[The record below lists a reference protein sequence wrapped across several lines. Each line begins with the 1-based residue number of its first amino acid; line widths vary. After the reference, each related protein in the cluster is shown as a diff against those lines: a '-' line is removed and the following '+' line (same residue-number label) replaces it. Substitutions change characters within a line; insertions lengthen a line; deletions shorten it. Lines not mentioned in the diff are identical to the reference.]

1 MERASPT
8 LRKDRQRQRR
18 RRFASFVVLPVLGAL
33 IGAGLLALE
42 GGTVRELGCWV
53 LPNASVLIAPRDTRC
68 PLRPHEQIHRVEL
81 PGGGSVPVANSRTLQ
96 KALAGAGES
105 LRVGVLR
112 GGRQEWVEIPVREV
126 PHHTRL
132 ARFATALVAAG
143 VLLLIP
149 LFLLW
154 RSPSRAG
161 VPLALFYSAVAVV
174 SVATISGRGSEWVTR
189 AALLAMIAAPAVLTH
204 LSLTFPRER
213 RAIREAPEL
222 LAIPYALG
230 AVLVPIGWFAFE
242 RNPLLWPTFMMVLS
256 ALTAGGWLIL
266 ILSCAFAIRE
276 SDSATERARAR
287 LLCFGALLLPVIPTL
302 LLARR
307 SQWAAQTATA
317 YLWSAAVVIP
327 LPIGLAI
334 SRYNLFNVGWDVR
347 RWVGRLV
354 YLGAAALVVAVV
366 LEFGFSLAGD
376 SLPLR
381 EPGLVLLVAFACVA
395 AVEPLRGRIL
405 GFVEAAI
412 APRLESL
419 RRLRERYG
427 REITQLHDE
436 DAVARQLGEVL
447 RQALAP
453 RAGCVFLSV
462 GGEWRPAYAFGA
474 NAPARVALVPQALA
488 ALGERSLVQLVR
500 APDDE
505 GTSSRLLDTEE
516 IELVAAVEGGG
527 ERFALLLLMGN
538 ESRSPYTGV
547 DLDFAGMAAA
557 QAGIALRNARLTEEL
572 LAVERSATTGRIA
585 RELAHDLGKELDWVN
600 RLVRRLPSRL
610 DDRVRLVRDIG
621 MIQEFTEGLAEGLRD
636 FVVKTNQAK
645 SDAPG
650 IQSFDDVIEG
660 AVRRMTRIH
669 GPDRVTQ
676 SIDPALRSLRC
687 HENLGRV
694 VANLLDNALH
704 AMPGVEPVHLFATLE
719 DGWLRLVIQ
728 DRGSGISEEVL
739 AEAFRP
745 GFSTRAEEG
754 GLGIGLSVSRE
765 IVEALGGTIELT
777 PDTRGGT
784 RATVRVPAAA

>member
-1 MERASPT
+1 
-8 LRKDRQRQRR
+8 LL
-18 RRFASFVVLPVLGAL
+18 VVLPVLGTL
-33 IGAGLLALE
+33 IGSGLIALE
-42 GGTVRELGCWV
+42 GGSVRESACWV
-53 LPNASVLIAPRDTRC
+53 LPNARVLIPPGDTRC
-68 PLRPHEQIHRVEL
+68 PLRSHEQIRRVEV
-81 PGGGSVPVANSRTLQ
+81 PGRGSAPVGNSRMIQ
-96 KALAGAGES
+96 EALAEADAS
-105 LRVGVLR
+105 LRAAVLR
-112 GGRQEWVEIPVREV
+112 GGHEKWVAIPVREV
-126 PHHTRL
+126 PRPARL
-132 ARFATALVAAG
+132 ARLATAALVAGA
-143 VLLLIP
+143 LLLIP

-174 SVATISGRGSEWVTR
+174 AVTVISGRSSEWLTR
-189 AALLAMIAAPAVLTH
+189 AALLALIAAPAVLAH

-230 AVLVPIGWFAFE
+230 APLVPIGWFALE
-242 RNPLLWPTFMMVLS
+242 RNPLLWPTFMMVLF
-256 ALTAGGWLIL
+256 ALTTGGWLIL

-276 SDSATERARAR
+276 SSSAIERARAR
-287 LLCFGALLLPVIPTL
+287 LLCFGALVLPVIPML
-302 LLARR
+302 LLARH
-307 SQWAAQTATA
+307 SEGAAQAATA

-334 SRYNLFNVGWDVR
+334 SRYNLFNLGWDVR

-354 YLGAAALVVAVV
+354 YLGAAALVVTLV
-366 LEFGFSLAGD
+366 LEVSFTLAET
-376 SLPLR
+376 SHPLQD
-381 EPGLVLLVAFACVA
+381 PGLMVLISFACVA
-395 AVEPLRGRIL
+395 AVEPLRGRML
-405 GFVEAAI
+405 GFVEARI
-412 APRLESL
+412 APRLEWL
-419 RRLRERYG
+419 RRLREQYE
-427 REITQLHDE
+427 REMAQLDEE
-436 DAVARQLGEVL
+436 DAVARRLGEVL
-447 RQALAP
+447 RHALAP

-474 NAPARVALVPQALA
+474 NSPARVALVPQALA
-488 ALGERSLVQLVR
+488 ALGERSLVQLAQ
-500 APDDE
+500 APEEEDA
-505 GTSSRLLDTEE
+505 SNRLLDAEG

-527 ERFALLLLMGN
+527 ERSGLLLLTGN

-547 DLDFAGMAAA
+547 DLDFAGMATA

-572 LAVERSATTGRIA
+572 LATERSATTGRIA

-610 DDRVRLVRDIG
+610 DDRERLTRDIS

-636 FVVKTNQAK
+636 FVAKTNQT
-645 SDAPG
+645 SPDAPG
-650 IQSFDDVIEG
+650 IQSFDDVMEG

-676 SIDPALRSLRC
+676 SIDPALRSLCC

-704 AMPGVEPVHLFATLE
+704 ATSGVEPVHVFATLE
-719 DGWLRLVIQ
+719 DDWMRLVVQ
-728 DRGSGISEEVL
+728 DRGSGISMEVL

-745 GFSTRAEEG
+745 GFSTRSEEG

-777 PDTRGGT
+777 PDPRGGT
-784 RATVRVPAAA
+784 RATLRVPAAA